1 MRRLLSP
8 FFVFAAMGL
17 AGWASADDSA
27 LPPGAKAFHDIAY
40 VPNGTERQKL
50 DLYIPAA
57 PKGPL
62 LVWIHGGG
70 WISDSRVNPQGLP
83 MLLQGYCVAS
93 LDYRY
98 STDAIFPAQ
107 IEDCKAALRWLR
119 AHAAQYGYDPKRLGA
134 MGASAGGHLVA
145 LLATTGQTRDFDVG
159 ENLDQS
165 SAIQCGIDDFG
176 PADFPG
182 WKPIDSNPMT
192 QRSGAQ
198 SIVVML
204 LGGSIDEKMDLARR
218 ASPVFWASKDSAP
231 LFIQH
236 GDADPIVAPQQ
247 SQELA
252 DKLKT
257 TGVPVILDT
266 VQGGHGGPGFWAG
279 DRPQRMVAF
288 LNQYLAQP

>member
-1 MRRLLSP
+1 
-8 FFVFAAMGL
+8 MGL
-17 AGWASADDSA
+17 GALAVADDAA

-50 DLYIPAA
+50 DLYVPAA

-98 STDAIFPAQ
+98 STEAVFPAQ
-107 IEDCKAALRWLR
+107 IQDCKAALRWLR
-119 AHAAQYGYDPKRLGA
+119 AHAAQYGYDPKRIGA

-145 LLATTGQTRDFDVG
+145 LLATTGATRDFDVG

-165 SAIQCGIDDFG
+165 SAIRCGIDDFG

-182 WKPIDSNPMT
+182 WKPASDNPMI

-204 LGGSIDEKMDLARR
+204 LGGSIDEKMDLARQ

-236 GDADPIVAPQQ
+236 GTADPIVAMAQ

-252 DKLKT
+252 DKLKAA
-257 TGVPVILDT
+257 GVEVVLDI
-266 VQGGHGGPGFWAG
+266 VDGGGHGGAGFWAG

-288 LNQYLAQP
+288 LNRYLAQP